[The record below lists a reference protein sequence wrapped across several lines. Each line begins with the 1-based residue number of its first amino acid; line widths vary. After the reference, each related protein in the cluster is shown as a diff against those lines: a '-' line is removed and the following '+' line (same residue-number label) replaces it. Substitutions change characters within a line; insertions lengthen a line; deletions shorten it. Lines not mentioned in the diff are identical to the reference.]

1 MHTNAQA
8 QTITNAHK
16 YTFPCV
22 HFLCEHGKVE
32 RYVEFVGVQHLSYSP
47 NTAQVTEDVRWVEY
61 ERVKATVEML

>member
-1 MHTNAQA
+1 MFLGYCAPNHLPV
-8 QTITNAHK
+8 K
-16 YTFPCV
+16 RVGDPDY
-22 HFLCEHGKVE
+22 FLCEHGKVE